1 MNHAADEKFT
11 LQIQGKGL
19 RFKARIPGW
28 MIPAVVV
35 YVKTAERVAER
46 KQ

>member
-1 MNHAADEKFT
+1 MSAGVSTADRTERFT

-28 MIPAVVV
+28 MVAAVIAFVS
-35 YVKTAERVAER
+35 KDAA
-46 KQ
+46 